1 MTIGRGSS
9 VIKACMREIPD
20 NSGLLGKGRGYKV
33 HFYLKN
39 EGCFFDKNTKK
50 QG

>member
-1 MTIGRGSS
+1 
-9 VIKACMREIPD
+9 MREIPD
-20 NSGLLGKGRGYKV
+20 NNGLLEESRGYKS

-39 EGCFFDKNTKK
+39 GGCFFDENTKK

>member
-1 MTIGRGSS
+1 
-9 VIKACMREIPD
+9 MREIPD

-39 EGCFFDKNTKK
+39 GGFFDKNTKK